1 MEVVVLQATAPSL
14 PPECPPSGLSS
25 KALSQPKSSYL
36 VSPWSWGGGGTRGSR
51 LVSPIASFSSLIC
64 RRSREDFINLVEGGG
79 SRCAPATCCVG
90 TTGLLSPGGGHS
102 ACSAGLSRCRR
113 QACTCGDG
121 GRGHMPTGPVPGPR
135 QRAPPVKWLLLLSMG
150 AFSPRPRTFCR

>member
-1 MEVVVLQATAPSL
+1 MEVVVLQATAPLPAARVPSL
-14 PPECPPSGLSS
+14 WTQQQSSVPAQVILPSFPLE
-25 KALSQPKSSYL
+25 L
-36 VSPWSWGGGGTRGSR
+36 GGGGTRGSR